1 MDIAICD
8 DDPIICA
15 QLEEELKDYRT
26 THKTELT
33 YQSFTSGLNFFHL
46 LSGGQHFDLI
56 FLDIELTEIDG
67 IAIGKYLREELNNQ
81 TTQIVYISSLKD
93 YAMDLFAVRPLHF
106 LIKPLKKEDIFSV
119 LDLASR
125 LKREAEAC
133 FLFQAQGVTKS
144 VPVHKIRYFESN
156 ARKIKIVH
164 EDGEDEFYGKL
175 DDIEAKLNDK
185 YFLRLHKSFLV
196 HYHWIRRFSPKA
208 VILNDGKAITI
219 TRSQQKKVMEALI
232 DIDRDSLFHQL

>member
-15 QLEEELKDYRT
+15 QLEEELNDFRT
-26 THKTELT
+26 THKAELT

-46 LSGGQHFDLI
+46 LSCGQYFDLI
-56 FLDIELTEIDG
+56 ILDIELTEING

-81 TTQIVYISSLKD
+81 TTQIVYISSLRD

-119 LDLASR
+119 LDLAFK
-125 LKREAEAC
+125 LKTEEEAC
-133 FLFQAQGVTKS
+133 FLFQAQGITKS
-144 VPVHKIRYFESN
+144 VPVHRIRYFESN

-164 EDGEDEFYGKL
+164 EDDEDEFYGKL
-175 DDIEAKLNDK
+175 DDIEVKLNNK
-185 YFLRLHKSFLV
+185 YFLRFHKSLLGGGLFLCRCKRN
-196 HYHWIRRFSPKA
+196 IC
-208 VILNDGKAITI
+208 I
-219 TRSQQKKVMEALI
+219 
-232 DIDRDSLFHQL
+232 